1 MAAHLLSYES
11 EPSVFYY
18 QSRWWQSRV
27 MFPSLPLTLFLDHGS
42 TTFASFLCSFCHHSI
57 SSVDFSLCTE
67 ISYPGNKNLDFKSD
81 VDRLGSLAK
90 LLNETLK
97 TSKRREMRVRLMG
110 NSAKR
115 NKVKS

>member
-1 MAAHLLSYES
+1 MH
-11 EPSVFYY
+11 
-18 QSRWWQSRV
+18 RNI
-27 MFPSLPLTLFLDHGS
+27 
-42 TTFASFLCSFCHHSI
+42 I
-57 SSVDFSLCTE
+57 SW
-67 ISYPGNKNLDFKSD
+67 KQNLDFKSD

-97 TSKRREMRVRLMG
+97 TSERREMRVRLMG